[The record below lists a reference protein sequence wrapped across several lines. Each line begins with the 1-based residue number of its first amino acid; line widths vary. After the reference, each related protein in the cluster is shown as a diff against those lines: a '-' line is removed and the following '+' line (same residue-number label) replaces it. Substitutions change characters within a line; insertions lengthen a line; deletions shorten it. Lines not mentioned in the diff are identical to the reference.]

1 MCKLTEIFSGRI
13 VSSQNFG
20 KAAVFYLIFLP
31 FLNDVHC
38 VDMSGM
44 PTLSGMLTEW
54 HCQL

>member
-31 FLNDVHC
+31 FFNDIHC
-38 VDMSGM
+38 IDMSGM
-44 PTLSGMLTEW
+44 PTLSGMLTE
-54 HCQL
+54 